1 MIQPTPQSHS
11 SYKDETY
18 NLQPN
23 NGMFGNWKKRIEYAD
38 IWISPYSTKLKMRLF
53 PIQIHY
59 SVNIWMW
66 HSDWE
71 NICTLHIFGLF
82 EYIWHKYHM
91 HISEWIRINQNRMDN
106 SIFYTSYLYCVGCIY
121 IAKENGHKSLM
132 PHIGIVDDAFS
143 VKLICAHPKL
153 PLKGH
158 NIKFWME
165 EKAFRQ
171 EGNSCTSLG
180 LLEKKTLF

>member
-1 MIQPTPQSHS
+1 MES
-11 SYKDETY
+11 
-18 NLQPN
+18 
-23 NGMFGNWKKRIEYAD
+23 
-38 IWISPYSTKLKMRLF
+38 IS
-53 PIQIHY
+53 
-59 SVNIWMW
+59 
-66 HSDWE
+66 
-71 NICTLHIFGLF
+71 F

-171 EGNSCTSLG
+171 EGNSCTSLR
-180 LLEKKTLF
+180 LKQNTLFKEDLSWNGPLNCNKFSLKLSHSQEKNALRLREGLN